1 MRDFDQERRERQAL
15 TPRETFTIAGREFT
29 VRAAVNPDV
38 FVPWMMMTGD
48 EGMLATLGIVW
59 TAIAECVEE
68 RELWEEARAERD
80 PARTIDSDDLLQ
92 LLPYLLETVTGR
104 PTGADASSS
113 DGSASTGTTS
123 TEPSSSPEVPDSTGS
138 TPDSSPTSPTPTSTT
153 APTPPPV
160 PASTAS
166 SLTPTAPGAS
176 PNEPAAPNGQ
186 PPTDSTSSLSATSA
200 TP

>member
-29 VRAAVNPDV
+29 VRAAVSPDV
-38 FVPWMMMTGD
+38 FVPWMTMTGE
-48 EGMLATLGIVW
+48 EGVLESLGIIW
-59 TAIAECVEE
+59 TAIAECVVE
-68 RELWEEARAERD
+68 RELWEAARAERD
-80 PARTIDSDDLLQ
+80 PDKTIDADDLLQ

-104 PTGADASSS
+104 PTEADASSS

-123 TEPSSSPEVPDSTGS
+123 TEPSSSPEAPASTAS
-138 TPDSSPTSPTPTSTT
+138 TLDSSPTSATPTSTT

-166 SLTPTAPGAS
+166 SPTPTGPGAS

-186 PPTDSTSSLSATSA
+186 TPTDSTSNLSGTSA